1 MTWVFAI
8 LTFSPK
14 ALYVDET
21 TFSAR
26 CSGSGVW
33 ARVHSRHNLNHCRT

>member
-33 ARVHSRHNLNHCRT
+33 ARSAQSSESKSL